1 MRKVSGQQDSNLKTP
16 NDLQKI
22 LYNFQSQENDLF
34 WQVILHERS
43 SRVSF
48 VWSNVML
55 LINIIKLDL
64 ELHNTVHFSLE
75 GYTDNIAIIHVWEQ
89 KHPTISLAVLFSL
102 RRPAILILVT
112 ASCRFILWI
121 QTHFQHL
128 YIFSLIHHLFEVIP
142 VSYFISICTL
152 RHLLTVPA
160 YLRHSAHAHAQP
172 SVTFVTQYKYNLKSY
187 ILSF

>member
-112 ASCRFILWI
+112 ASWRFILWI

-128 YIFSLIHHLFEVIP
+128 YIFSLTSFIWSNTGIIFYFYLYIASFTYCTCLSETQCPCARSTI
-142 VSYFISICTL
+142 SYVRNAI
-152 RHLLTVPA
+152 
-160 YLRHSAHAHAQP
+160 
-172 SVTFVTQYKYNLKSY
+172 
-187 ILSF
+187 